1 MIHHAE
7 PGFDF
12 DQLHLASPSLLQGGS
27 FFSKINVTKNDDS
40 LYVYTPRCVT
50 KQSVIVSNTKQYVDL
65 VFTLTNTNFITWI
78 DNLEERIQKLLYEK
92 RNTWFVTDSI
102 EMDDIENAFIPT
114 MKLKSGQHILRGY
127 IPQGRH
133 AIKEPMVQVYDEYEM
148 PLTLSSIK
156 ESSSVISIL
165 NVTGVKFSQKCFQL
179 VVNIKQIMVLEKT
192 QFSNCL
198 IKAPINVEVEPLE
211 IPKIE
216 EIKKEDNI
224 IIDVEELG

>member
-12 DQLHLASPSLLQGGS
+12 SQLHLASPTLLQGGS
-27 FFSKINVTKNDDS
+27 FFSKINVTKSDDS

-50 KQSVIVSNTKQYVDL
+50 KQSVVVSGTKQYIDL
-65 VFTLTNTNFITWI
+65 MFTTSNTNFITWI
-78 DNLEERIQKLLYEK
+78 NHLEERVQQLLYEK

-114 MKLKSGQHILRGY
+114 MKLKSSQHILRGY
-127 IPQGRH
+127 IPQGRQ
-133 AIKEPMVQVYDEYEM
+133 AIKEPMVQVYNEYEI
-148 PLTLSSIK
+148 PLTLASIK

-198 IKAPINVEVEPLE
+198 IKAPVNADVVDPLE
-211 IPKIE
+211 ITKLKE
-216 EIKKEDNI
+216 KEDLI
-224 IIDVEELG
+224 LDVEELE